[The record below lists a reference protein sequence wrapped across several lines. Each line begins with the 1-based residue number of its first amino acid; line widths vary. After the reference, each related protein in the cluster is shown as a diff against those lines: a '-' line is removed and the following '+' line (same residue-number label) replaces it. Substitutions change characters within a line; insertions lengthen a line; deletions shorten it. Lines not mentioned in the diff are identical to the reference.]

1 MIAMAKMGRPLK
13 SDKPLNVE
21 VKIRIDEDMNNQI
34 LEYAEKHN
42 LKKVE
47 VIRKGI
53 EKILEE

>member
-1 MIAMAKMGRPLK
+1 MAKMGRPLK